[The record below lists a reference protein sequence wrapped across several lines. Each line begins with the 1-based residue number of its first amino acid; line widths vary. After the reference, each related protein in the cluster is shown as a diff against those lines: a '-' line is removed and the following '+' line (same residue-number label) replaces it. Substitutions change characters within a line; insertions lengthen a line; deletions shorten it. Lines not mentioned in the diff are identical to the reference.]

1 MKVQFKYG
9 GQSAVVGGLTEARL
23 ALATNTLREA
33 AFFKGTLGRPS
44 ILREPLAALYDV
56 VTSDYKYRPRDRVAF
71 KLWLEEQDRRFL
83 AGLALKSVEAKVE
96 IEALVARLGEL
107 RRARAARLAPF
118 HKARHAFFEY
128 LYENEYEL
136 EYLLDPVITIHPDE
150 LSFEVFSRDES
161 SYGRL
166 AAKYDLFSSID
177 AFECGTTNVDF
188 SGRLHAQLSR
198 MRSYRRTRLDVD
210 PSGFT
215 VGHAG
220 PGDDAAHAIVREKK
234 IELPESWL
242 QGFLQVHSTM
252 TLGLTRL
259 RLAPIDLYN
268 ICRFLRRRRAH
279 ASPRALRWELA
290 PGQPAKVVFEPWEH
304 AMVLSPCSVYE
315 AVGAK
320 PQKIRTWGRDRLL
333 VLARVLP
340 LARSVDVYLA
350 GHGLPTIWVVDMGE
364 ATFTLALSG
373 WTDNDWTGGARFSL
387 LGRRLEVSA
396 DELAACYHALRE
408 VRYGTPEQIAE
419 KTGLGVEKTRSAL
432 SSLCQV
438 GRGMFDLGAGAGAGG
453 GGGVKVFRHRDLF
466 FEPFSA
472 KHALSMIQAAESESD
487 PQAVAAKAIFG
498 SGNVKIIARRPV
510 TTGYKL
516 SGSAKGGDGN
526 RVRPLVSVD
535 HEGQIVE
542 ASCTCAFFRNHK
554 LTKGPCEHILAL
566 RLAHMARLE
575 AEDS

>member
-1 MKVQFKYG
+1 MTTTVQFKYA
-9 GQSAVVGGLTEARL
+9 GQSAVVAGLTESRL

-33 AFFKGTLGRPS
+33 AFFKGQLGRPL

-56 VTSDYKYRPRDRVAF
+56 VSSDYKYRPRDRVAF
-71 KLWLEEQDRRFL
+71 RLWLEEQDRKFL
-83 AGLALKSVEAKVE
+83 ADLALKSLAAKQE
-96 IEALVARLGEL
+96 IEALEARLGEL
-107 RRARAARLAPF
+107 RAASAARRAPF
-118 HKARHAFFEY
+118 YKARREYFDY

-150 LSFEVFSRDES
+150 LAFEVFSRDES

-166 AAKYDLFSSID
+166 AARYDLFSSID

-198 MRSYRRTRLDVD
+198 MRSYRQTRLDVG

-215 VGHAG
+215 VGHEGAG
-220 PGDDAAHAIVREKK
+220 VDAVHKEKK
-234 IELPESWL
+234 IDLPESWVS
-242 QGFLQVHSTM
+242 GFLQVHATM

-259 RLAPIDLYN
+259 RLAPIDLFN
-268 ICRFLRRRRAH
+268 VCRFLRGRRART
-279 ASPRALRWELA
+279 SPRALRWELE
-290 PGQPAKVVFEPWEH
+290 PGRPAKVVFEPWEH
-304 AMVLSPCSVYE
+304 ALVLSPSSVYE
-315 AVGAK
+315 GAK
-320 PQKIRTWGRDRLL
+320 PQKIRTWGRDRLQ
-333 VLARVLP
+333 VLARVIP
-340 LARSVDVYLA
+340 LARAVDVYLA

-373 WTDNDWTGGARFSL
+373 WTDNDWTGGGSRFSL

-396 DELAACYHALRE
+396 DELTATYHALRE
-408 VRYGTPEQIAE
+408 ARFGTAAQLAE

-438 GRGMFDLGAGAGAGG
+438 GRGMVDLGWPGAGAGS
-453 GGGVKVFRHRDLF
+453 KIFRHRDLF

-472 KHALSMIQAAESESD
+472 KHALSLIRATEEESD
-487 PQAVAAKAIFG
+487 PQAKAAKAIFDTDD
-498 SGNVKIIARRPV
+498 VKIIARRPV
-510 TTGYKL
+510 STGYKL
-516 SGSAKGGDGN
+516 SGSAKGADGH

-535 HEGQIVE
+535 HEGQIIE
-542 ASCTCAFFRNHK
+542 ASCTCAFFRSHK

-575 AEDS
+575 AE